1 MKISPLDIKKQE
13 FARSLRGYDLEEVQ
27 AFLDML
33 AGQWEEMLADQ
44 RRADDKVRELQD
56 KLEHYRR
63 VEEALQEALH
73 TAREGSKQALENAKQ
88 EAALIV
94 KKAVGEAEDL
104 TRSAL
109 LQRDVLLQEVDQLN
123 GRRDE
128 IVARLRAFLLS
139 EVEILS
145 HFEERE
151 WPGAERPKPEVAAVD
166 PTLTTGPALLPALG
180 PVVGDREAKTG
191 RLPELEAL
199 EPAPAAPFDLDGL
212 EAVLQ
217 DVTATEPAA
226 EVEPAAEA
234 AAAEPVDIVVEEMAV
249 EEIGADQ
256 EIVAEE
262 ETASAEAAEMV
273 DEEIVA
279 EEMVAE
285 EVVQEETPVEAA
297 VAEEPLA
304 EEMVAEEEAPV
315 DAAVDEEETP
325 VEASDEPFAEAPI
338 EIEVEG
344 PTEEAAATHEAAA
357 QDAAAQDAAALEPF
371 YVEEEPLHFKFFEP
385 NDQGGVSFFEEA
397 AAERDVRFA
406 PGAEMTRRH
415 DDRPP
420 MDDTWIVR
428 PAASPEKTSVKQ
440 GAAKD
445 DLTASSEEI
454 EKIRRILNDLD

>member
-199 EPAPAAPFDLDGL
+199 EPPPAAPFDVDGL

-217 DVTATEPAA
+217 DAPAT
-226 EVEPAAEA
+226 EPAAEA
-234 AAAEPVDIVVEEMAV
+234 AAAEPVDIVIEEMAV
-249 EEIGADQ
+249 EEIGADR

-262 ETASAEAAEMV
+262 ETGSA
-273 DEEIVA
+273 EEIVA
-279 EEMVAE
+279 EEVVAEEVVAE
-285 EVVQEETPVEAA
+285 EVVQEEAPVEAA

-315 DAAVDEEETP
+315 EAAVAEEETP
-325 VEASDEPFAEAPI
+325 VAASDEPFAEAPI

>member
-199 EPAPAAPFDLDGL
+199 EPPPAAPFDVDGL

-217 DVTATEPAA
+217 DAPAT
-226 EVEPAAEA
+226 EPAAEA
-234 AAAEPVDIVVEEMAV
+234 AAAEPVDIVIEEMAV
-249 EEIGADQ
+249 EEIGADR

-262 ETASAEAAEMV
+262 ETGSA
-273 DEEIVA
+273 EEIVA
-279 EEMVAE
+279 EEVVAEEVVAE
-285 EVVQEETPVEAA
+285 EVVQEEAPVEAA

-315 DAAVDEEETP
+315 EAAVAEEETP
-325 VEASDEPFAEAPI
+325 VAASDEPFAEAPI

-344 PTEEAAATHEAAA
+344 PTEEAAATHE
-357 QDAAAQDAAALEPF
+357 AAAQDAAALEPF

>member
-285 EVVQEETPVEAA
+285 EVVQEETPV
-297 VAEEPLA
+297 
-304 EEMVAEEEAPV
+304 

-325 VEASDEPFAEAPI
+325 VESSDEPFAEAPI

-344 PTEEAAATHEAAA
+344 PTEEAAAATHE
-357 QDAAAQDAAALEPF
+357 AAAQDAAALEPF

-428 PAASPEKTSVKQ
+428 PAASPEKTPVKQ